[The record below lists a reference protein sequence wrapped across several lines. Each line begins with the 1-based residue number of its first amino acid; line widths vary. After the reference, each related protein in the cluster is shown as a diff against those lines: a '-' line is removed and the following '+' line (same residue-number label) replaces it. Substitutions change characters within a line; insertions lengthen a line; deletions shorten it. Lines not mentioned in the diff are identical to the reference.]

1 MLIKETWVL
10 AVLLMIAA
18 EIACL
23 ALIIVLNVKLLNH
36 VRKLYL
42 LEFEWFVA
50 NNHVNYGL
58 SFFLFNRLPAHGHI
72 LNDALVKHFRR
83 SIICSAVLFVFIFF
97 LLFPMLYFKRL

>member
-10 AVLLMIAA
+10 AVLFMIAV
-18 EIACL
+18 EIVCL
-23 ALIIVLNVKLLNH
+23 ASIIVLNMKLLNH
-36 VRKLYL
+36 VRKLYP

-50 NNHVNYGL
+50 NNHINYGL
-58 SFFLFNRLPAHGHI
+58 SFFLFNRLPAHSHI
-72 LNDALVKHFRR
+72 LDDTLVKHFRK